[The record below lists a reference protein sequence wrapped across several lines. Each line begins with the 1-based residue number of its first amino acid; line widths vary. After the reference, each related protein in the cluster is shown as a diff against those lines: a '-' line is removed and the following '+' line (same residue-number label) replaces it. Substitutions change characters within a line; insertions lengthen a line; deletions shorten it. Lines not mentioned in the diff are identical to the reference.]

1 VVEIVVSVSEKENV
15 VPVPHDKEA
24 EQGVLG
30 MLLNSTTAAEYLFS
44 RLTGA
49 DFYVPS
55 HGLAFDAMRYLHQAG
70 RKLDYITI
78 RDMLKSQG
86 HEAFQASDLTTY
98 QAEAPSTSHA
108 PELAEIV
115 GRLAVSRRA
124 MALTTEAA
132 TELRKGHHP
141 QGVIDSLVADL
152 QQIDSPILERT
163 PDDVSFQ
170 ELLTQP
176 TEQRQPWVVPGLL
189 RQDWRCL
196 VVGREGD
203 GKSILLRQIGVAAS
217 LGVHPF
223 TGEAVP
229 PARTLIID
237 LENPQDEIRR
247 WIERLTR
254 VCNRVA
260 GEGRLWHRP
269 GGIDLRNR
277 AERADLEGVLR
288 IRRPNLVVLGPLYKA
303 FQSRTT
309 ENDEQATSEV
319 QHVLDDLRTRYGF
332 ALLLETHA
340 PHGFKETRD
349 LRPFGSSLWLRWPEI
364 ILKMQP
370 LDWDQVPAKIVDL
383 KRGKFRGDLSES
395 AWPAGLH
402 WGTSNQLPWQP
413 DWRRNGEDVWTLPR

>member
-1 VVEIVVSVSEKENV
+1 MPTKRLPND
-15 VPVPHDKEA
+15 PEA
-24 EQGVLG
+24 ERAVVG
-30 MLLNSTTAAEYLFS
+30 MLLLGTTAREYLFS
-44 RLTGA
+44 HLTEGDFFTPSLGA
-49 DFYVPS
+49 MFEACRELHGMGRKADATTVRDHLHS
-55 HGLAFDAMRYLHQAG
+55 HGFTSVSGGDIVSALADAP
-70 RKLDYITI
+70 
-78 RDMLKSQG
+78 
-86 HEAFQASDLTTY
+86 
-98 QAEAPSTSHA
+98 PSSHA
-108 PELAEIV
+108 PEYAEIV
-115 GRLAVSRRA
+115 ARLAVSRRA
-124 MALTTEAA
+124 MGAASDAVEALG
-132 TELRKGHHP
+132 KGQHP

-152 QQIDSPILERT
+152 QQIDSPILEKE

-170 ELLTQP
+170 QLLDQP
-176 TEQRQPWVVPGLL
+176 TEQRRPWVVPGLL

-223 TGEAVP
+223 TGEAIP

-247 WIERLTR
+247 WIERLTS

-277 AERADLEGVLR
+277 AERADLEGILR

-303 FQSRTT
+303 YQSRTT

-319 QHVLDDLRTRYGF
+319 QHILDDLRTRYSF

-340 PHGFKETRD
+340 PHGYGGSRD

-364 ILKMQP
+364 WFKMSP
-370 LDWDQVPAKIVDL
+370 LDWNQVPAKIVDL
-383 KRGKFRGDLSES
+383 NRGKFRGDLSES

-402 WGTSNQLPWQP
+402 WGTSSQLPWQP
-413 DWRRNGEDVWTLPR
+413 DWRKDAFNDHD